1 MVHLYVDKSI
11 GKIKLVTDDP
21 TARFLLEVV
30 TKNNEYIPWQKK
42 YGVVTK
48 THKIYEE
55 RRNPMPKGGIYT
67 YTMGLGWAAYL
78 INTFKPHI
86 TQDDYYAILRDAI
99 YSDNYRTIPFPEL
112 RDYQNEDVLHLLKY
126 RIGLFSCFTG
136 YGKTQVIATIAKY
149 AYDLGKTVL
158 LVTPG
163 KKAQDELLKR
173 CKSAFGLVPDD
184 RLGAIITSGLSN
196 RKDYKDPKLRVNL
209 EKDLARY
216 EWVLADEVEYTIN
229 DSGEYLY
236 SHLLGATNLYGFSG
250 TSDKQAAESITFV
263 SGLSEVIVRNKDLI
277 KFFGPN
283 LVYRMPL
290 NKNINDIQ
298 IKTSALD
305 LIQFDWGNDNSN
317 IYFKIMSQI
326 WTDPGV
332 CAVIKKVI
340 KKFPL
345 TFIPINN
352 LTNVLSEWIDKYFVG
367 TFKVL
372 LVCGEGYIYYDLK
385 GKKTKL
391 DLTTACDYIRDGKV
405 DVIPST
411 SAGYRALDFP
421 NLENILLIEGLKA
434 GVVLQQIGRISRSQN
449 MNIITLSGI
458 SDKKIPVYSKSDESR
473 KELYQT
479 YYKFCNITE
488 SVIYENNL

>member
-1 MVHLYVDKSI
+1 
-11 GKIKLVTDDP
+11 
-21 TARFLLEVV
+21 
-30 TKNNEYIPWQKK
+30 
-42 YGVVTK
+42 
-48 THKIYEE
+48 
-55 RRNPMPKGGIYT
+55 
-67 YTMGLGWAAYL
+67 
-78 INTFKPHI
+78 
-86 TQDDYYAILRDAI
+86 
-99 YSDNYRTIPFPEL
+99 
-112 RDYQNEDVLHLLKY
+112 
-126 RIGLFSCFTG
+126 
-136 YGKTQVIATIAKY
+136 
-149 AYDLGKTVL
+149 
-158 LVTPG
+158 
-163 KKAQDELLKR
+163 
-173 CKSAFGLVPDD
+173 
-184 RLGAIITSGLSN
+184 
-196 RKDYKDPKLRVNL
+196 
-209 EKDLARY
+209 
-216 EWVLADEVEYTIN
+216 
-229 DSGEYLY
+229 
-236 SHLLGATNLYGFSG
+236 
-250 TSDKQAAESITFV
+250 
-263 SGLSEVIVRNKDLI
+263 
-277 KFFGPN
+277 
-283 LVYRMPL
+283 
-290 NKNINDIQ
+290 
-298 IKTSALD
+298 
-305 LIQFDWGNDNSN
+305 
-317 IYFKIMSQI
+317 MSQI

-434 GVVLQQIGRISRSQN
+434 GVVLQQIGRIARSQN